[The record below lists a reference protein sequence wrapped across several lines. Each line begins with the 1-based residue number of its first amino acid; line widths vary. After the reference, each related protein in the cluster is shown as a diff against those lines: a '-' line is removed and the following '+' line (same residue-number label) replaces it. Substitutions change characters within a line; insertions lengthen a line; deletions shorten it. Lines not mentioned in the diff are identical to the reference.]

1 MGHTDVLQALRLV
14 VKQSCNNDI
23 PERRHFLVVMEGS
36 DVPGVRKAVDH
47 ALDSLVARMVKLSMT
62 EVKLII
68 AQHHCKPLMDILL
81 LIFTSPYIQRSWEFM
96 SEALGLLVQSKYKPH
111 DRHSALMASLMHLH
125 QNEMILA
132 SSESLAEFLENLG
145 YMPQLRGALS
155 SDWLILASKVTF
167 CWR

>member
-1 MGHTDVLQALRLV
+1 MQLCEAVQNNVACMGHTDVLQALRLV

-81 LIFTSPYIQRSWEFM
+81 LI
-96 SEALGLLVQSKYKPH
+96 
-111 DRHSALMASLMHLH
+111 
-125 QNEMILA
+125 
-132 SSESLAEFLENLG
+132 
-145 YMPQLRGALS
+145 
-155 SDWLILASKVTF
+155 
-167 CWR
+167 